1 MNIQIELIFG
11 VLSTCLS
18 IIIHFSK
25 IKDSILSYRAKAKY
39 TSIPAHLR
47 IENILR
53 YFVCSSWLM
62 YSSYLKDKYI
72 LISNVIGFI
81 FFWFWLIL
89 IFFLYFRKINFIKY
103 FMFLLLS
110 ILFVPGIYFML
121 YFSLYFGGKICA
133 VIYAISYFGVIL
145 EIKEIIKTKDFRIIK
160 IRVCILR
167 LLEDFCWF
175 IYGFIMVNVNIIV
188 PHVIGFIIIFISA
201 FFWNIYKKRANPDRL
216 SNRSVDIMRNRA
228 EFSM

>member
-133 VIYAISYFGVIL
+133 VICAISYFGFCCAN
-145 EIKEIIKTKDFRIIK
+145 EI
-160 IRVCILR
+160 CILLFFSLFLCRKSFCGNSSVGRALASQAEGRGFESR
-167 LLEDFCWF
+167 LPLK
-175 IYGFIMVNVNIIV
+175 V
-188 PHVIGFIIIFISA
+188 S
-201 FFWNIYKKRANPDRL
+201 
-216 SNRSVDIMRNRA
+216 
-228 EFSM
+228 

>member
-1 MNIQIELIFG
+1 
-11 VLSTCLS
+11 
-18 IIIHFSK
+18 
-25 IKDSILSYRAKAKY
+25 
-39 TSIPAHLR
+39 
-47 IENILR
+47 
-53 YFVCSSWLM
+53 
-62 YSSYLKDKYI
+62 
-72 LISNVIGFI
+72 
-81 FFWFWLIL
+81 
-89 IFFLYFRKINFIKY
+89 
-103 FMFLLLS
+103 MFLLLS
-110 ILFVPGIYFML
+110 ILFVPGIYFIL

-133 VIYAISYFGVIL
+133 VICAFSYIGVIL
-145 EIKEIIKTKDFRIIK
+145 EIKEIIKTKDFRVIK